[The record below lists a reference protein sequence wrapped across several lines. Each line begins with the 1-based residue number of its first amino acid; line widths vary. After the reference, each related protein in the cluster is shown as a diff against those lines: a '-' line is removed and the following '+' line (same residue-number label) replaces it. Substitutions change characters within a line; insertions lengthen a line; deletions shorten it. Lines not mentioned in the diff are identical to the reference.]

1 MSNEASRQS
10 IALLLLQML
19 AEIRASAS
27 DEQTLGFIR
36 AVGARIAA
44 LNPVT
49 GLEDDVALVAAMNN
63 LWSELEWGHVSLT
76 FSDEGVRIK
85 HRGMPATLD
94 GKIESLWNEIA
105 PTLLVGIYDQWL
117 QSIGGGA
124 ALRTWIRQSGEDY
137 IELVHGP

>member
-10 IALLLLQML
+10 IALLLIQVL

-49 GLEDDVALVAAMNN
+49 DLEDDVALVTAMNAF
-63 LWSELEWGHVSLT
+63 WSELQWGHVTLS
-76 FSDEGVRIK
+76 FSDEGIRIK
-85 HRGMPATLD
+85 HRGLPATLD

-105 PTLLVGIYDQWL
+105 PTLLVGIYDHWF
-117 QSIGGGA
+117 QSVGGGA

-137 IELVHGP
+137 IELVYGP